1 MLLALI
7 LILSTDQLHPLQNA
21 KWLVRRIPL
30 PRQEKGL
37 GWVGWVR
44 EGKGGGDINNKEH
57 TDQSWT
63 PMLMMSV
70 LISDRGI

>member
-1 MLLALI
+1 MAC
-7 LILSTDQLHPLQNA
+7 
-21 KWLVRRIPL
+21 
-30 PRQEKGL
+30 EKNSFTGEGVGL
-37 GWVGWVR
+37 GGLGKGR
-44 EGKGGGDINNKEH
+44 EWKGGGDIKNKEH

>member
-1 MLLALI
+1 MAC
-7 LILSTDQLHPLQNA
+7 
-21 KWLVRRIPL
+21 
-30 PRQEKGL
+30 EKNSFTGEGVGL
-37 GWVGWVR
+37 GGLGKGR
-44 EGKGGGDINNKEH
+44 EGKGGGDIKNKEH